1 MRLAEPK
8 PLPPPPFGQQP
19 PPTSGKP
26 LAVGS
31 GPETAA
37 SYLGRLNLSL
47 VRAHALNP
55 SSTDPEHPIK
65 TAVGGSRVPPI
76 SRSPWLYVESVYRDI
91 LTAYLGVSPFEF
103 GASPLQDVASA
114 EEPALAPQ
122 IIARLALRGAPQA
135 TPTSPPLSAAR
146 PWTPWKRS
154 VPWSPAPS
162 PPLEP
167 HPRHDNNGGSWRLR
181 GGDGSLRHAP
191 APELGARSRGRP
203 GPHLAGPLCTN
214 PLPLRPPVG
223 G

>member
-37 SYLGRLNLSL
+37 RYLGRLNLSL

-91 LTAYLGVSPFEF
+91 FSTYF
-103 GASPLQDVASA
+103 GASPLGASPLGASALPDVA
-114 EEPALAPQ
+114 P
-122 IIARLALRGAPQA
+122 
-135 TPTSPPLSAAR
+135 
-146 PWTPWKRS
+146 
-154 VPWSPAPS
+154 
-162 PPLEP
+162 
-167 HPRHDNNGGSWRLR
+167 GSW
-181 GGDGSLRHAP
+181 GECY
-191 APELGARSRGRP
+191 ELKYINELLIFISTSYF
-203 GPHLAGPLCTN
+203 TN
-214 PLPLRPPVG
+214 LSQVPS
-223 G
+223 